1 MQKRRTRGLIA
12 AAAIAAM
19 LLAACAS
26 DDDSASDDGGSSG
39 TEAPDATGPAPGVT
53 DDTIKVGV
61 TYVDVESLKASG
73 LNFNLGDH
81 EAVYNALFDDI
92 NANGGINGR
101 KIEPVFAPINPTSP
115 TPAEEACVKLTEDED
130 VFVITGFFLNDAV
143 VCPVSTHETA
153 VVGGGMSPDR
163 LEQAAAP
170 WLTWLPD
177 TSGAAEAVTTLDE
190 KGELDGKVAVFSN
203 ARDKETLD
211 TYVTPTLDDLGV
223 DVVETGVATTA
234 ATDPTALQA
243 EVQTIGEKFESSGA
257 DTVILVGASGQDW
270 PTAMSSNT
278 SYRPKLIFLDPT
290 AIKSFASNAATTD
303 TSILEG
309 ALAVGPYGPDQA
321 RFEEATMQACV
332 QILTDAGLETPEP
345 KDVGDDPSNRP
356 FEAAFQACPDVVLL
370 KAWLEAAGD
379 NLNYGTLEQAADGL
393 KVTIPTDPT
402 ERTYAI
408 GESGDGDPAA
418 YIFEWDE
425 TAQDVVLVED

>member
-1 MQKRRTRGLIA
+1 MQKRRTRGLLA

-19 LLAACAS
+19 LMAACAS
-26 DDDSASDDGGSSG
+26 DDDAASDDGGSDG

-73 LNFNLGDH
+73 LNFDLGDH
-81 EAVYNALFDDI
+81 KAVYNALFDDI

-101 KIEPVFAPINPTSP
+101 KIEPVFAPINPTQVS
-115 TPAEEACVKLTEDED
+115 PAEEACVKLTEDDD

-143 VCPVSTHETA
+143 VCPIATHETA

-163 LEQAAAP
+163 LEQATAP

-177 TSGAAEAVTTLDE
+177 TSAAAGAITTLQE

-203 ARDKETLD
+203 ARDQETLD

-234 ATDPTALQA
+234 ADDPAALQA

-257 DTVILVGASGQDW
+257 DTVVLVGASGQDW

-290 AIKSFASNAATTD
+290 AVKSFASNAATTD

-321 RFEEATMQACV
+321 RFEEQSMQDCV
-332 QILTDAGLETPEP
+332 QILTDAGLETPSP
-345 KDVGDDPSNRP
+345 KEAGNDPSIRP

-402 ERTYAI
+402 ERTFGN

-418 YIFEWDE
+418 YIFAWDE
-425 TAQDVVLVED
+425 SAKDVVLVED